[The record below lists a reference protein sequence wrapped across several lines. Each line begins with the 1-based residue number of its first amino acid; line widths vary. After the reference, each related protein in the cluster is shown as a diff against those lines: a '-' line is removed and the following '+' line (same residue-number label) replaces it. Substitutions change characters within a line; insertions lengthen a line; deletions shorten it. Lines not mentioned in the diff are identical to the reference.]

1 MLFRSV
7 LDRTISKVLEW
18 GFILYKV
25 RDMIISNI
33 KEILRKRSDVE
44 MVTRKSDFR
53 SGRKMRRSLNGR
65 ILRKTTLNILMVVA
79 VCCAIMALSM
89 QFLANSI
96 LLDSLQPMVRQS
108 AKTVEANIHMMADRM
123 MMIAGDSRMSI
134 AGMGGD
140 AAASG
145 TAGEEA
151 VENWSAVLTE
161 AAEIYEFYTIAL
173 YDLNGGLVQGIDG
186 APESLDDDFLALLK
200 ETDNLTTSKSTLF
213 QDKLGITMGM
223 PVKENGETAFYVVGV
238 YKYDALNDVLSSIN
252 IGKNGMAYMVNR
264 DGVVMGHPD
273 QAIVKSQATLL
284 ELSGG
289 NEEAIRSVTT
299 GETGATEFIIDGQ
312 RTLAAF
318 SPIRGTQWALVL
330 QVPKSDYN
338 NLINEAMVVSGMC
351 TLAVLLISIIGI
363 LRMASSISKPVKNVT
378 SRMISLSDGDLHTQV
393 LNVKSGDELEIMTRT
408 LADMVESINRY
419 ISDIRQVLSGVADGN
434 LQIEPQVEYR
444 GDFTLIRNSLVTIL
458 QSMNETITG
467 FQAAATR
474 LAGMAEELNGQSGQL
489 HEASLEQNQATEALV
504 GEVTNVKE
512 QLVNVTRSS
521 NQTRAM
527 TLEITRKVQE
537 ANAQMEVL
545 SKAMDDI
552 SSHAQEITTIAK
564 AIDDIA
570 FQTSILALNASVE
583 AAHAGS
589 AGKGF
594 AVVAEEVKDLA
605 GKSAKAA
612 QSAVEIVE
620 NTKAVIR
627 NGVELNISTAESLRS
642 IYGVSGEISEMSD
655 QLVAAV
661 QGQEEALISMEG
673 RIATIS
679 AIADRN
685 LQNAGGTSQSS
696 GLLAKEAE
704 ELQAQVRK
712 FALKEA
718 YDR

>member
-1 MLFRSV
+1 M
-7 LDRTISKVLEW
+7 DRTISKVLEW

-642 IYGVSGEISEMSD
+642 IFGVSGEISEMSD

>member
-1 MLFRSV
+1 M

-134 AGMGGD
+134 VGMGGD

-151 VENWSAVLTE
+151 VKNWSAVLTE

>member
-1 MLFRSV
+1 
-7 LDRTISKVLEW
+7 
-18 GFILYKV
+18 
-25 RDMIISNI
+25 
-33 KEILRKRSDVE
+33 

-134 AGMGGD
+134 VGMGGD

-151 VENWSAVLTE
+151 VKNWSAVLTE

-474 LAGMAEELNGQSGQL
+474 LAGMAEELNGQSGRL